1 MNKWFK
7 NPFAYLALLI
17 PALIGGFFVLGGVPG
32 FSKLPTSTDQLRI
45 TIVDQDK
52 TAVTKSIR
60 NGLKDNVP
68 FKHVTISSNL
78 SAAKSR
84 LSDRTDA
91 MTVQLPAGFTKDV
104 EAGKNPKLNFYVS
117 DSNGLLQN
125 NVTRSVISAVQGK
138 IATELTTARTT
149 GAMAKQMAP
158 QIAKQV
164 AAKAQANAA
173 KQQASAAK
181 QGAQMNP
188 AAAKQMQQKMQQQV
202 KQTVAK
208 QTQLQA
214 QKAAQK
220 LSATPDTHTTHLHKI
235 GGNYQYQMGPMFLNM
250 GFYLGLMIM
259 SIILTLMFMGARYAM
274 GKWPA
279 FLMAQI
285 NGVLATVIGPLVT
298 VSLLRC
304 FIQFNGGTFMS
315 LLGSEWLFGLG
326 AFELSFSLALLLGG
340 LPSFLIQLPLMVSQ
354 TIAGGAIIPRQAM
367 NSFYQWLSYHT
378 PMYQGV
384 YMTFNSL
391 YGGGNGS
398 AYSTTLWLIVA
409 VGLIITILAVA
420 IGYRGKE
427 PRGFSRWISFN

>member
-1 MNKWFK
+1 MKKWFK

-17 PALIGGFFVLGGVPG
+17 PAIIGGFFVLGGVPG

-84 LSDRTDA
+84 LSNRTDA
-91 MTVQLPAGFTKDV
+91 LTIQLPAGFTKDV

-125 NVTRSVISAVQGK
+125 NVTRSVISGIQGK
-138 IATELTTARTT
+138 IASELTTAKTT
-149 GAMAKQMAP
+149 GALAKQMAP
-158 QIAKQV
+158 QIAKQA

-173 KQQASAAK
+173 KQQTANA
-181 QGAQMNP
+181 GQMNP

-208 QTQLQA
+208 QTRVQA
-214 QKAAQK
+214 QAAAKK
-220 LSATPDTHTTHLHKI
+220 LSATPDTHTTHMHKI

-250 GFYLGLMIM
+250 GFYLGIMIM
-259 SIILTLMFMGARYAM
+259 SIILTLMFMGARFAM
-274 GKWPA
+274 GKWTA
-279 FLMAQI
+279 FLTAQV
-285 NGVLATVIGPLVT
+285 NGILATIIGPLVT
-298 VSLLRC
+298 VTLLRC
-304 FIQFNGGTFMS
+304 FIQFDGGTFMS

-340 LPSFLIQLPLMVSQ
+340 VPSFLIQLPLMVSQ

-378 PMYQGV
+378 PMFQGV
-384 YMTFNSL
+384 YLTFNSL

-398 AYSTTLWLIVA
+398 MYSTTLWLIVA
-409 VGLIITILAVA
+409 AGLIVTTLAVA

-427 PRGFSRWISFN
+427 PRGFSRWISFS

>member
-1 MNKWFK
+1 MKKWFK

-17 PALIGGFFVLGGVPG
+17 PAIIGGFFVLGGVPG
-32 FSKLPTSTDQLRI
+32 FSKLPTSTNQLRI

-84 LSDRTDA
+84 LSNRTDA
-91 MTVQLPAGFTKDV
+91 LTIQLPAGFTKDV

-125 NVTRSVISAVQGK
+125 NVTRSVISGIQDK
-138 IATELTTARTT
+138 IASELTTAKTT
-149 GAMAKQMAP
+149 GALAKQMAP

-173 KQQASAAK
+173 KQQAANA
-181 QGAQMNP
+181 GQMNP

-208 QTQLQA
+208 QTRVQA
-214 QKAAQK
+214 EAAAKK
-220 LSATPDTHTTHLHKI
+220 LSSTPDTYTTHMHKI

-250 GFYLGLMIM
+250 GFYLGIMIM
-259 SIILTLMFMGARYAM
+259 SIILTLMFMGARFAM
-274 GKWPA
+274 GKWMA
-279 FLMAQI
+279 FLTAQV
-285 NGVLATVIGPLVT
+285 NGILATIIGPLVT
-298 VSLLRC
+298 VTLLRC
-304 FIQFNGGTFMS
+304 FIQFDGGTFMS

-340 LPSFLIQLPLMVSQ
+340 VPSFLIQLPLMVSQ

-384 YMTFNSL
+384 YLTFNSL

-398 AYSTTLWLIVA
+398 MYSTTLWLIVA
-409 VGLIITILAVA
+409 AGLIVTTLAVA

-427 PRGFSRWISFN
+427 PRGFSRWISFS